1 MVGSMNESLHSTL
14 YSMSM
19 QFADKDD
26 ARDDDTVGHGLM
38 SVCREYAVT
47 RLDPLTCRPHCGLEE
62 RVSGD

>member
-1 MVGSMNESLHSTL
+1 MKV

-26 ARDDDTVGHGLM
+26 ARDDDTVGHGWTN
-38 SVCREYAVT
+38 VCREYAVT